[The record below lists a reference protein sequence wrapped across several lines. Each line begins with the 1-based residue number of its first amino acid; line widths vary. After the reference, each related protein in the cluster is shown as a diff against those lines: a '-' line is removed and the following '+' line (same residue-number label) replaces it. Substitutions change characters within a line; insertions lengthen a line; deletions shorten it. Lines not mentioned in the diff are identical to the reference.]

1 MKRLLSVIAVSAW
14 LCSPAFASQCP
25 SDMSK
30 IDAAMQTAQL
40 SDEEKAKVTE
50 LRAKGEELHAAG
62 NHAESVETL
71 GEAKTI
77 LGIE

>member
-1 MKRLLSVIAVSAW
+1 MKRLLSAIAVSAW
-14 LCSPAFASQCP
+14 LFSPALASQCP

-50 LRAKGEELHAAG
+50 LRAKGEELHEAG
-62 NHAESVETL
+62 NHAESVATL
-71 GEAKTI
+71 AEAKKI